1 MTSCWVD
8 VPSLKA
14 QYSRKVN
21 REVKVVEGLMHNLV
35 KDSIK
40 DQKAFVYWVTW
51 ADWG

>member
-21 REVKVVEGLMHNLV
+21 GEVKVVEGLMHNLV